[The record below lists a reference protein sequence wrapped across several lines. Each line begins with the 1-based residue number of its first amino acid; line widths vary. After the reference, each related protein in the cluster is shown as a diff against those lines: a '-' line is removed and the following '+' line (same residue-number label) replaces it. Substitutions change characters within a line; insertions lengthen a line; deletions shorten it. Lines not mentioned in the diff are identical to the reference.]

1 MKEIISW
8 IRSCF
13 TSEEKEQEDPVE
25 KWYTI
30 FNDYKTIIIRIKTR
44 GDELKFVATS
54 GKEYERAVRNIQNL
68 ELDEPIEY
76 ISVKTGCGIVL
87 WKDVCLDE
95 IPGHKDL
102 RTPEPDYAER
112 VTVALKGMLKDIKL
126 EEYYVSVSCF
136 YSGKKYD
143 KRFKDS
149 SGQWFSTLD
158 LIDHLEKGLKNEDSK

>member
-112 VTVALKGMLKDIKL
+112 VTVALKGMLKDIEL
-126 EEYYVSVSCF
+126 GHFCYDSF
-136 YSGKKYD
+136 FNSGKYD
-143 KRFKDS
+143 KRFNDS

-158 LIDHLEKGLKNEDSK
+158 LIDRLEKGLKNEDSK